1 MGMIKYDKKDISFI
15 QHKIRRVKEMTNVT
29 NLTTDITEVE
39 HITDPALRQEV
50 EDGTITLEEARERI
64 AFRRASES
72 FL

>member
-1 MGMIKYDKKDISFI
+1 MIKYDKKDISFI

-50 EDGTITLEEARERI
+50 KDGKKTLAEAKKEI
-64 AFRRASES
+64 AFRRAYES